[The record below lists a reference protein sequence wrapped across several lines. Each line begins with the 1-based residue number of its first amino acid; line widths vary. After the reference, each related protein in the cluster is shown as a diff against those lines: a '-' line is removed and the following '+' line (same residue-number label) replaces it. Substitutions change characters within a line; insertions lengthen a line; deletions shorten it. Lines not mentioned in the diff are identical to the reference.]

1 MIRCIAIDDEPLAL
15 KQIVIYITQTPHLE
29 LEGQFESALQAI
41 EYLQSHEV
49 DLMFVDINMPELTG
63 MEFVKSL
70 SHPPK
75 VIFTTAYSEYAL
87 EGFQVNALD
96 YLLKPIGYPAFLKS
110 AEKARDWFES
120 REQKTTRVEANSEFL
135 FIKSEY
141 KIIRINISDITYVE
155 GMREYVRIHM
165 VGQNPVMSLIGMSK
179 LEEFLP
185 TDKFMR
191 VHRSYIVNLEK
202 ITTIER
208 NRIIFDGKVYI
219 PISEN
224 YKEKFQEFLNKNFLP

>member
-1 MIRCIAIDDEPLAL
+1 
-15 KQIVIYITQTPHLE
+15 
-29 LEGQFESALQAI
+29 
-41 EYLQSHEV
+41 
-49 DLMFVDINMPELTG
+49 
-63 MEFVKSL
+63 
-70 SHPPK
+70 
-75 VIFTTAYSEYAL
+75 
-87 EGFQVNALD
+87 
-96 YLLKPIGYPAFLKS
+96 
-110 AEKARDWFES
+110 
-120 REQKTTRVEANSEFL
+120 
-135 FIKSEY
+135 
-141 KIIRINISDITYVE
+141 
-155 GMREYVRIHM
+155 
-165 VGQNPVMSLIGMSK
+165 MSK